1 MEQKE
6 IIDADKARN
15 LTNEAIQKGKI
26 KELYRAMDEI
36 HEAIKS
42 KKFSCYI
49 SGRTSDYV
57 IQKLI
62 SLEYKT
68 KFHKGVRGDTHNE
81 DRYDISW
88 E

>member
-6 IIDADKARN
+6 IINADKARN
-15 LTNEAIQKGKI
+15 LTREAIQKGEI
-26 KELYRAMDEI
+26 KQLYQAMNEI
-36 HEAIKS
+36 REAIKV
-42 KKFSCYI
+42 KQFSCYI

-62 SLEYKT
+62 SLGYKT

>member
-6 IIDADKARN
+6 IINADKARD
-15 LTNEAIQKGKI
+15 LTREAIQKGEI
-26 KELYRAMDEI
+26 KQLYRAMNEI
-36 HEAIKS
+36 REAIKD
-42 KKFSCYI
+42 KQFSCYI

-62 SLEYKT
+62 SLGYKT
-68 KFHKGVRGDTHNE
+68 KFHKDVRGDSHNE